1 RIHPQIVLDMGDAR
15 HVLGDILGPPLV
27 VAAVDLAGEG
37 HLVRLD
43 AHLDARCIERGVV
56 AQPVAHILL
65 DALVRAG
72 VALRAVTAVLVLSPA
87 PLGLLVAEPG
97 RDLVTRLVPEV
108 ALLGAAGTIVAG
120 VVFPSAIRLA
130 LAAATGAVRAL
141 IEGRIAPGAGRGEVI
156 ARVAARPLVVAAA
169 VAALVIILVGVAA
182 HLPRPFVLAH
192 RSIVA
197 VAIAQVVGF
206 EILPVVTVPG
216 GAFSRHFSVPLLGL
230 VAVRHSLPA
239 GCRSRGCECLP
250 NPGEGGKVPGRR
262 ER

>member
-1 RIHPQIVLDMGDAR
+1 PRSRTERAEGRTPFAHGRAWCLTKAPAASRPARTAGCRSGGKTSEGRVHAGVRARRSRIHPQIVLDMGDAR

-43 AHLDARCIERGVV
+43 VHLDARCIERGVV

-97 RDLVTRLVPEV
+97 RDLVTRLVPEI
-108 ALLGAAGTIVAG
+108 ALLGTAGTIVAG

-130 LAAATGAVRAL
+130 LAAPTGAVRPL

-197 VAIAQVVGF
+197 VAIAQVV
-206 EILPVVTVPG
+206 
-216 GAFSRHFSVPLLGL
+216 
-230 VAVRHSLPA
+230 
-239 GCRSRGCECLP
+239 C
-250 NPGEGGKVPGRR
+250 
-262 ER
+262 